1 MSLEARVAALETLVA
16 SFNRGSFS
24 YIDLVSKERERAWT
38 PVLTAGT
45 PGNLS
50 VTYSTQVGRYT
61 RIGGMVWLYFNIET
75 SAFSHTT
82 ASGDVQITG
91 LPFTAKT
98 DTGVTHLGAMVISGW
113 NPSTSYT
120 EVTCKI
126 DNATSVLK
134 FLQGAD
140 NTAIAEM
147 QIGDLPTGGT
157 PLLAADIFYR
167 AA

>member
-38 PVLTAGT
+38 PTLTAAT
-45 PGNLS
+45 PGDIS
-50 VTYSTQVGRYT
+50 VTYSVRLGRYT
-61 RIGGMVWLYFNIET
+61 PIGGMVWLHCLIET
-75 SAFSHTT
+75 SAFTHTT
-82 ASGDVQITG
+82 ATGDLQISG
-91 LPFTAKT
+91 LPFAAKT
-98 DTGVTHLGAMVISGW
+98 DTGLVHVGALAISGW
-113 NPSTSYT
+113 NPATAYT
-120 EVTCKI
+120 WITCKI
-126 DNATSVLK
+126 DSGASLLK

-140 NTAIAEM
+140 NVAVAEM

-157 PLLAADIFYR
+157 PSLAADIFYR